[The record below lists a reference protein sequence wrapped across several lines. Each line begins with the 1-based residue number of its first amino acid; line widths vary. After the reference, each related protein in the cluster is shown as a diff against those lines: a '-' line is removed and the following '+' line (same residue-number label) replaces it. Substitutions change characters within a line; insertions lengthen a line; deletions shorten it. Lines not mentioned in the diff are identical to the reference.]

1 MMNVSTQSVI
11 AHPETK
17 KVITLFTKADKTTGE
32 EKTYG
37 RVRID
42 STVISMVN
50 GYQRRNKRTA
60 FVVLDPEVLPLMAPH
75 IVADKPYPINGKV
88 IVLETLEPQ
97 YEGHVPKMNPTTQE
111 YVKVNGNL
119 VYRTTEFTT
128 DMSAQDTLVNQFNTP
143 AIEESNEDV

>member
-17 KVITLFTKADKTTGE
+17 KVITLFTKANKTTGE

-75 IVADKPYPINGKV
+75 IVADKPYPIN
-88 IVLETLEPQ
+88 
-97 YEGHVPKMNPTTQE
+97 
-111 YVKVNGNL
+111 
-119 VYRTTEFTT
+119 
-128 DMSAQDTLVNQFNTP
+128 
-143 AIEESNEDV
+143 